1 MSLGAMELLLMN
13 IVSSNVGIDCTIE
26 DAKWEYKVSRMA
38 FVRDVELS

>member
-26 DAKWEYKVSRMA
+26 DAKWEYKV
-38 FVRDVELS
+38 VEWLLYGT